1 MVTPSIEITTK
12 IGCPVNCKFC
22 AQDKL
27 IKEYSKRSSE
37 YMLSME
43 TFRQCLSKIP
53 KNVRIDFSGFCEPF
67 ANPGCVD
74 MIVYAHQQ
82 GYQMFLYSTLVGLNI
97 EDIEKLKGVHFP
109 TVCVH
114 LADNEGNS
122 NFVVD
127 DNYISVLKCFVG
139 NVQCGYHCH
148 GSVHNMVRGIV
159 GEAVTK
165 QVSITE
171 GKLNSKAGS
180 VSKKEYYY
188 KHNKIMCGSSELE
201 FNKNV
206 LLPNGDVALCCM
218 DYKMEWILGNLLKQD
233 YNSLYNTGMTRQLAF
248 NCLSDCADFI
258 CRKCVNTVDI
268 EQ

>member
-27 IKEYSKRSSE
+27 VKRYSKYSSE
-37 YMLSME
+37 YMMSLE
-43 TFRQCLSKIP
+43 IFKQCLDKIP
-53 KNVRIDFSGFCEPF
+53 KNVRIDFSGLCEPF
-67 ANPGCVD
+67 ANPKCID
-74 MIVYAHQQ
+74 MILYTSQQ

-97 EDIEKLKGVHFP
+97 EDIKKLRNIHFP

-127 DNYISVLKCFVG
+127 DNYISVLKDFVR
-139 NVQCGYHCH
+139 NIQCGYHCH
-148 GSVHNMVRGIV
+148 GSVHNMIRGIV
-159 GEAVTK
+159 GEAAE

-171 GKLNSKAGS
+171 DKLDSKAGS
-180 VSKKEYYY
+180 VSGKVYDY
-188 KHNKIMCGSSELE
+188 KYNRIMCNSSELE

-206 LLPNGDVALCCM
+206 LLPNGDVVLCCM
-218 DYKMEWILGNLLKQD
+218 DYKMEWVLGNLLRQNYD
-233 YNSLYNTGMTRQLAF
+233 SLYNTKITNQLVF
-248 NCLSDCADFI
+248 NCLNDCDDFI
-258 CRKCVNTVDI
+258 CRKCTNSSNF
-268 EQ
+268 